1 MKINQKDGEKVAF
14 GIAGLVGGTM
24 AMKAVEKAIASQTV
38 SGLLGLDGVATLK
51 EIAPPLV
58 IGVLGTGYFANNRG
72 KNAGYAGLGAAMAAG
87 AKVVEKVSNKTIFA
101 GLGASEPVMMINEDY
116 PAIEGDSAYYY
127 DEPDQIEGYSLE
139 DDEVQGIEVEDIL

>member
-24 AMKAVEKAIASQTV
+24 AMRAVEKAIASQTV
-38 SGLLGLDGVATLK
+38 SGLLGLDGVATLN

-58 IGVLGTGYFANNRG
+58 VGIIGTGYFANNRG
-72 KNAGYAGLGAAMAAG
+72 KNIGYAGLGAAMAAG

-101 GLGASEPVMMINEDY
+101 GLGASEPIIEPDY
-116 PAIEGDSAYYY
+116 AIAGDSSYYY
-127 DEPDQIEGYSLE
+127 DEDPEAIEGYSLE
-139 DDEVQGIEVEDIL
+139 DDDVQGVDVDTIL